1 MRTQRY
7 NKIRDESRK
16 FFLGWLKTAS
26 GEEIVEKQESYHK
39 NLENLHKNLYKLS
52 WYMRGGVSIS
62 ELHQMPADHL
72 KYLNEIVNDNF
83 EMSKQAG
90 TPIL

>member
-1 MRTQRY
+1 M
-7 NKIRDESRK
+7 
-16 FFLGWLKTAS
+16 
-26 GEEIVEKQESYHK
+26 
-39 NLENLHKNLYKLS
+39 LHKNMYKLS

-62 ELHQMPADHL
+62 EIHQMPADHI